1 MYDRLNTLNKKD
13 LDAIHAGAAQILGRT
28 GMWFESAEARDVFK
42 KHGFK
47 IDDERVYFDP
57 GQIDAA
63 LRLPPA
69 EFDVIAPDPANNIHV
84 GGDCMVYSSSCS
96 SSRILDLD
104 GNVRPTDSRDYVASL
119 KLLEMMDAVDFLFE
133 YVISR
138 DLPPEAYLLWNLF
151 AQMQIMS
158 KPLSCQTVDGIELL
172 AEFYETDPEKM
183 RESAGGGLAYGI
195 TFINPLSPLGM
206 SAHESRKLM
215 RCCEAGISAA
225 LAPMS
230 MAGMTAPCTI
240 EGLLI
245 QQNAEI
251 LGALVL
257 SQLVSPGAPVLYGCL
272 GSTTNM
278 RNMMTPVGAAES
290 RIIEYSAAQMARYYN
305 IPSRAIVGMTDSN
318 ELDYQAGAES
328 LLNFVHSARGGVNVM
343 TGLGCYANWM
353 IASFEKLLLDAESVA
368 YVKRLLRP
376 LDFSEERA
384 AVDVIQSVGPR
395 GNYIT
400 EDHTVEHFRS
410 EFYETSVFGRQP
422 YDNYVQDGR
431 ESCRQ
436 SANKKIREMLAGF
449 EVKPLEKSRD
459 KRLRAYCEKFG
470 LGAYIQQDRFL

>member
-1 MYDRLNTLNKKD
+1 VKQVYDRLNTLSKND
-13 LDAIHAGAAQILGRT
+13 LDSIHAGAAKILEQT
-28 GMWFESAEARDVFK
+28 GMWFESAVARDVFK

-47 IDDERVYFDP
+47 IDGERVYFRPD
-57 GQIDAA
+57 QIEAA
-63 LRLPPA
+63 LLQPPA

-84 GGDCMVYSSSCS
+84 GGDSMVYSSSCS

-119 KLLEMMDAVDFLFE
+119 KLVEMMDAVDFLFE
-133 YVISR
+133 YVVAR
-138 DLPPEAYLLWNLF
+138 DLPPETYLLWNLF
-151 AQMQIMS
+151 AQMQIVS
-158 KPLSCQTVDGIELL
+158 KPLSCQTVDGIGLL
-172 AEFYETDPEKM
+172 AEFYDTNPAKM
-183 RESAGGGLAYGI
+183 CEDAGSGLSYGI

-206 SAHESRKLM
+206 SSHESHKLIH
-215 RCCEAGISAA
+215 CCEAGISVA

-257 SQLVSPGAPVLYGCL
+257 SQLVVPHAPVLYGCL

-305 IPSRAIVGMTDSN
+305 IPSRAIVGMTDAN

-328 LLNFVHSARGGVNVM
+328 ILNFMHSARGGVNVM

-353 IASFEKLLLDAESVA
+353 IASYEKLLLDADSVG
-368 YVKRLLRP
+368 YVKRLLKP

-384 AVDVIQSVGPR
+384 AIDVIQSVGPR

-400 EDHTVEHFRS
+400 EDHCRTLPERVLRNLR
-410 EFYETSVFGRQP
+410 VRPANLRQLCT
-422 YDNYVQDGR
+422 
-431 ESCRQ
+431 ERQ
-436 SANKKIREMLAGF
+436 GGVPS
-449 EVKPLEKSRD
+449 
-459 KRLRAYCEKFG
+459 
-470 LGAYIQQDRFL
+470 DR